1 MPAEHVLHQPPQ
13 RLGAPGLRPRTAYS
27 QACSGVESGGTLKPS
42 ACRRSRKSSWSIR
55 SACIIAAA
63 PSMGIAIDSAEPTS
77 LPARGCPA
85 WTWAGRFRLIRPPA
99 TPPQSPP
106 AACGMQRT
114 ASGKR
119 QTHTEGRSWFS
130 SPPRRAR
137 QGILPEASQP
147 APSPARQCSQKR
159 SKPGERNL
167 SRWRSMKRR
176 RNGGRLLRSSTSAP
190 EANCSSTTQRD
201 RQLMPSPAA
210 TLCLIAPEL
219 PRSRLS
225 PGNAGGPAGRG

>member
-1 MPAEHVLHQPPQ
+1 MACPPSMSSTS
-13 RLGAPGLRPRTAYS
+13 RRSAWARSGLRPRTAYS

-63 PSMGIAIDSAEPTS
+63 PSIGIAIDSAEPTS

-85 WTWAGRFRLIRPPA
+85 WTWAGRFRLIRPSA

-119 QTHTEGRSWFS
+119 QTHTEGRSWLLFHP
-130 SPPRRAR
+130 PPRV
-137 QGILPEASQP
+137 
-147 APSPARQCSQKR
+147 
-159 SKPGERNL
+159 
-167 SRWRSMKRR
+167 
-176 RNGGRLLRSSTSAP
+176 
-190 EANCSSTTQRD
+190 
-201 RQLMPSPAA
+201 
-210 TLCLIAPEL
+210 
-219 PRSRLS
+219 
-225 PGNAGGPAGRG
+225 GRGRGIFLPGAG